1 MKERTERILELAGK
15 CIGYDKMIASIKNM
29 QATVNGKQNI
39 PLAFLKKLKKLAF
52 DEMEMLAKHELDN
65 IEAIELADK
74 KETIVDKIISEK
86 NKKIP
91 IPKTNEQRTSGS
103 VKI

>member
-1 MKERTERILELAGK
+1 MKDRTARILELAEK
-15 CIGYDKMIASIKNM
+15 CIKYDKMIASIKNM
-29 QATVNGKQNI
+29 QASVNGKQNV
-39 PLAFLKKLKKLAF
+39 PLKFLKKLKKLAF
-52 DEMEMLAKHELDN
+52 DEMEFLSKSELDN
-65 IEAIELADK
+65 IEAIEEADK

-86 NKKIP
+86 NAKVP